1 MVLAAMAAWARD
13 GVPVALEGA
22 GWVGRALS
30 ICFGSLVIGVLLLES
45 LHRMPL
51 VSRLLIVGAVVAL
64 IGRLLISSHERA
76 QLERTRHEARTD
88 ELTGLANRRRFY
100 EETELALAAGPVGL
114 LLLDLNRFKEIN
126 DSLGHNSGD
135 ELLCDVAER
144 LTSALPPGGRIAR
157 IGGDEFV
164 VLLDARHTERS
175 ALARC
180 PRVSRGARDA
190 VHPRRLPRADD
201 REHRHRARTSARS
214 HACGA
219 VALRGCRDV
228 LRQDPR
234 YGDRAVQAGE

>member
-45 LHRMPL
+45 LQRMPA
-51 VSRLLIVGAVVAL
+51 RLALAHRRRGRRADRAAADQQPRARPARAHAARGAH
-64 IGRLLISSHERA
+64 RRA
-76 QLERTRHEARTD
+76 D
-88 ELTGLANRRRFY
+88 GLANRRRFY
-100 EETELALAAGPVGL
+100 EETELALAAGPAGL

-126 DSLGHNSGD
+126 DWLGHNSGD

-164 VLLDARHTERS
+164 VLLDARTERS
-175 ALARC
+175 ALAL
-180 PRVSRGARDA
+180 PARVARRSR
-190 VHPRRLPRADD
+190 RRSPSTASTR
-201 REHRHRARTSARS
+201 R
-214 HACGA
+214 
-219 VALRGCRDV
+219 
-228 LRQDPR
+228 
-234 YGDRAVQAGE
+234 